1 MKKIYILLL
10 VSALFTTSCNDWL
23 DVKPQAKVEVNDLFA
38 STKGFKD
45 ALVACYIK
53 MNGNNLYGQAL
64 TMTIT
69 EYLAQFWD
77 HTSGNYREEDK
88 LKDFDYTT
96 AFAESTF
103 SNIYGNLY
111 NVIAQANIV
120 LDNLNNK
127 KGVIKNE
134 NMHNLIQAE
143 ALCIRAF
150 CHMDVLRM
158 FGQLP
163 QGGSRQVQLPYAK
176 EVSTAKVPYY
186 PYQQFTEMLLAD
198 IESAQQLFR
207 ECDPVMTYTF
217 GELDHFSGNADVE
230 LEDEFMGYRRF
241 RFNYYAAEALKAR
254 LYLYMGN
261 KEKALE
267 AATNVI
273 SAKSKE
279 GKPMLELAGN
289 DEFNSKCYALPSE
302 CILALN
308 NDKIKENTDG
318 LFGQQFLFLNKSTF
332 KQLFVGQDVSRNNRA
347 LHAWNTITDN
357 QGTQKHLLRKYQQP
371 EKAEDISDMS
381 VSIRHQVLPLMRL
394 SEMYLIAIEC
404 ATTLEDANR
413 YYKTYMEARDVEAA
427 SLTEAN
433 LQEEILNEYRREFF
447 GEGQM
452 FYTYKRLNIKKM
464 LWKRNREVEEKD
476 YIVPLPSTEL
486 GSN

>member
-1 MKKIYILLL
+1 
-10 VSALFTTSCNDWL
+10 
-23 DVKPQAKVEVNDLFA
+23 
-38 STKGFKD
+38 
-45 ALVACYIK
+45 
-53 MNGNNLYGQAL
+53 
-64 TMTIT
+64 
-69 EYLAQFWD
+69 
-77 HTSGNYREEDK
+77 
-88 LKDFDYTT
+88 
-96 AFAESTF
+96 
-103 SNIYGNLY
+103 
-111 NVIAQANIV
+111 
-120 LDNLNNK
+120 
-127 KGVIKNE
+127 
-134 NMHNLIQAE
+134 
-143 ALCIRAF
+143 
-150 CHMDVLRM
+150 
-158 FGQLP
+158 
-163 QGGSRQVQLPYAK
+163 
-176 EVSTAKVPYY
+176 
-186 PYQQFTEMLLAD
+186 
-198 IESAQQLFR
+198 
-207 ECDPVMTYTF
+207 
-217 GELDHFSGNADVE
+217 
-230 LEDEFMGYRRF
+230 
-241 RFNYYAAEALKAR
+241 
-254 LYLYMGN
+254 
-261 KEKALE
+261 
-267 AATNVI
+267 
-273 SAKSKE
+273 
-279 GKPMLELAGN
+279 MLELAGN